1 MRLQR
6 LDLTRYGTFTGRSID
21 FGARREGEGDL
32 HIIYGPNEAGKSTT
46 LAAFLDLLFGIGA
59 QSPFGFLHPYPTMRI
74 GGLLEIGGAS
84 RAFTRIKRPQNSLL
98 DADDRPIAESAI
110 RGELGGIDR
119 DAYRT
124 MFSLDD
130 ETLEKGGESILAS
143 KGDLGEL
150 LFSASAGLADLSR
163 RLLDLKGE
171 ADRFYKYRARS
182 GELSDLKARL
192 AQLKLEREQIDTL
205 ASEHARLT
213 EVRDRATAQYEA
225 AIAQRTQIQGRMEE
239 IQRQLSALPRLSAW
253 RDCRARLAPLAD
265 LPDAPRAWSEELP
278 ALQREEIELAV
289 QLQAAAEAID
299 RLAGEADRIV
309 VDTVALG
316 LSDRVARLADLRARH
331 VTAEKDIPE
340 RRMQMREA
348 EHAVARLLARMD
360 REGEGEPHRLILKAA
375 SVGRLRELIE
385 ARSGIEAATRGTA
398 AELAESQRRL
408 AQAEAK
414 FQAAGTDLSFAAKAE
429 PSAGREQAM
438 RNERAWRDELAL
450 RDLAATLAA
459 VRAHDPRARLRPAE
473 RACETAKA
481 LFVDRMRALNPWSG
495 DPDDLVAL
503 RCPSAE
509 TLQGWKTARGES
521 ERALARHF
529 DDIERLTG
537 ETLRLEA
544 ACAAVADLTGVV
556 TDQEAAALRS
566 AREQAWAA
574 HRRDLAPTSADA
586 FEALL
591 RREDIIAASRLGHMS
606 DLAKLHQ
613 SRQALAMAEAELKRA
628 IALRDAAAAHLQAQE
643 AAVSAAVRAM
653 APALDETMA
662 LPDLESWLARRAAAL
677 EAHAALRTAARDL
690 DEVRADMADAERR
703 LAAALGASGPVPAP
717 DAALDTLLAL
727 AQETVD
733 RIAGIR
739 ALKEAVDERRSEMA
753 ARARVA
759 AQAEAAE
766 QAWTAAWGAACQSCW
781 LGERADVPAL
791 GSVREI
797 LAAVAELA
805 PALETQ
811 AGFRDRIAKMEKDQ
825 GQFREEVRAL
835 AVALGGALAL
845 EAGTLPVL
853 DLAQRI
859 AERVQDAAAERD
871 RHAKLLVQLEEAR
884 QRGRALAEA
893 EAIHARRKA
902 QMTALFG
909 VAALADVAARLS
921 DLARRAELRTQAD
934 EAARDVLDALRLGEM
949 AQAEWVLDAADRP
962 ALDAELL
969 ELKARFDDHD
979 RRCHALF
986 AARSTAIDQ
995 VEAIGG
1001 DSRVAEIEGRRRTI
1015 LLEIEDGAMRYLL
1028 LRAGATAT
1036 ELALRAYRERHR
1048 SSMMARA
1055 SEAFRTISRG
1065 AYAGLATQP
1074 AKEGETLI
1082 AQAAGGGS
1090 KAADTLSKGT
1100 RFQLY
1105 LALRVAGYHEFA
1117 KARSPVPFVADDIME
1132 TFDDFRAEEAFRLF
1146 ADMARVGQVIY
1157 LTHHRHLCE
1166 LARKVCPGV
1175 RIHDLS
1181 QAAPATG
1188 A

>member
-21 FGARREGEGDL
+21 FGTRSEGQVDL

-46 LAAFLDLLFGIGA
+46 LAAFLDLLFGIGV
-59 QSPFGFLHPYPTMRI
+59 QSPFNFLHSYPTMRI
-74 GGLLEIGGAS
+74 GGLLEIGGAT
-84 RAFTRIKRPQNSLL
+84 RMFTRIKRAQNSLL
-98 DADDRPIAESAI
+98 DADDRPIAESTI

-213 EVRDRATAQYEA
+213 EERDRAAAQYEA
-225 AIAQRTQIQGRMEE
+225 AIGQRTQIQGRMEE
-239 IQRQLSALPRLSAW
+239 IQRQLAALPRLAAW
-253 RDCRARLAPLAD
+253 RDCCARLAPLTA

-278 ALQREEIELAV
+278 ELQREEIELAV

-299 RLAGEADRIV
+299 RLAAEADRIV
-309 VDTVALG
+309 VDSVALG

-348 EHAVARLLARMD
+348 EHTVARLLGRMD
-360 REGEGEPHRLILKAA
+360 RDGEEEPHRLILKAA

-385 ARSGIEAATRGTA
+385 ARSGIDAATRGTA
-398 AELAESQRRL
+398 AELAEAQRRL
-408 AQAEAK
+408 AEAEAK
-414 FQAAGTDLSFAAKAE
+414 VQAAGADQGFVANAE
-429 PSAGREQAM
+429 PSAGRE
-438 RNERAWRDELAL
+438 ERAT

-481 LFVDRMRALNPWSG
+481 MLAERVRALSPWSG
-495 DPDDLVAL
+495 DPDDLIAMQ
-503 RCPSAE
+503 CPSAE
-509 TLQGWKTARGES
+509 TLLAWKTARGES
-521 ERALARHF
+521 ERALARHL

-537 ETLRLEA
+537 EILRLET
-544 ACAAVADLTGVV
+544 ACAAVAGLTGVV
-556 TDQEAAALRS
+556 TDQEAAAIRS

-574 HRRDLAPTSADA
+574 HRRDLAPASADA

-613 SRQALAMAEAELKRA
+613 NRQALAMVEAELKRA
-628 IALRDAAAAHLQAQE
+628 LALRDAAAARLQAQDG
-643 AAVSAAVRAM
+643 AISDAVRAM
-653 APALDETMA
+653 APALAETLA
-662 LPDLESWLARRAAAL
+662 VPDLEHWLAWRAAAL
-677 EAHAALRTAARDL
+677 EAHAALRAAARDL
-690 DEVRADMADAERR
+690 DEVRADFADAERR
-703 LAAALGASGPVPAP
+703 LAAALGAAGHIPAP
-717 DAALDTLLAL
+717 DAGLDSLLAQ
-727 AQETVD
+727 AQEAVD
-733 RIAGIR
+733 RVSGIR
-739 ALKEAVDERRSEMA
+739 ALQAAVDERRSEMA
-753 ARARVA
+753 ARARLA
-759 AQAEAAE
+759 AQAAEAE
-766 QAWTAAWGAACQSCW
+766 RAWTAAWGAACEACW
-781 LGERADVPAL
+781 LGERGDVPAL

-797 LAAVAELA
+797 LAAVAELG
-805 PALETQ
+805 PALEKQ
-811 AGFRDRIAKMEKDQ
+811 AGLRDRIAKMEKDQ
-825 GQFREEVRAL
+825 AQFREEVHAL
-835 AVALGGALAL
+835 VVALGGALAL
-845 EAGTLPVL
+845 EVGTLPVL
-853 DLAQRI
+853 DLAQKI
-859 AERVQDAAAERD
+859 AEKVQDAAAEQSR
-871 RHAKLLVQLEEAR
+871 RAKLLVQLEEAR
-884 QRGRALAEA
+884 ERWRALGEA

-902 QMTALFG
+902 QMTSLFG
-909 VAALADVAARLS
+909 VATLAQVAVKLS
-921 DLARRAELRTQAD
+921 DIARRAELRRQAD

-949 AQAEWVLDAADRP
+949 AQAERVLDAADRP

-979 RRCHALF
+979 RRCHTLF
-986 AARSTAIDQ
+986 AARSAAVDQ

-1015 LLEIEDGAMRYLL
+1015 LLEIEDGAMRYLH
-1028 LRAGATAT
+1028 LRAGTTAT

-1117 KARSPVPFVADDIME
+1117 RARSPVPFVADDIME

-1146 ADMARVGQVIY
+1146 AEMAQVGQVIY
-1157 LTHHRHLCE
+1157 LTHHRHLCD
-1166 LARKVCPGV
+1166 LARNVCPGV

-1181 QAAPATG
+1181 QAEPATG